1 MVTVANTFGAA
12 PNLNAIALL
21 VVEKNAEGGNHVE
34 EIYILGGS
42 RTPFGSFGGVLRD
55 VSAAKLGVI
64 ASKEAMNR
72 SGVEPGEMDFAVV
85 GNVIHTS
92 TNASYMSRHIALEAG
107 LPIASTALT
116 VNRLCGSGLQAVVS
130 AAQSIMLGEG
140 ETGLACG
147 TENMSS
153 SPFALRGSRFGTG
166 MQSPQLDDMLQATLT
181 DELCG
186 LGMGMTAENLVKEY
200 DITREEQ
207 DEFAYLSHRRAS
219 SARRN
224 GVFTDEIVPVE
235 IANRKGSFLVE
246 SDEHIREDTSLEAL
260 GKLRP
265 AFMKEGTV
273 TSGNASGINDGA
285 AALVVAGGSFVTK
298 HNKQPLARIVSWAV
312 SGVEPAIMGIG
323 PATAIPSALAKA
335 NLALH
340 EIDRFEVNEAFA
352 AQYLSV
358 EKVLG
363 LDREKTNVHGGAIA
377 LGHPVGASGARI
389 LLSLALELSRS
400 KLRYGVASLCIGGGQ
415 GIAMVIEA
423 C

>member
-1 MVTVANTFGAA
+1 M
-12 PNLNAIALL
+12 
-21 VVEKNAEGGNHVE
+21 E

-42 RTPFGSFGGVLRD
+42 RTPFGSFGGALRD
-55 VSAAKLGVI
+55 VGAAKLGVI
-64 ASKEAMNR
+64 ASKAAMNR
-72 SGVEPGEMDFAVV
+72 SGVEPGEIDFAVV
-85 GNVIHTS
+85 GNVIHS
-92 TNASYMSRHIALEAG
+92 SSNASYMSRHISLEAG
-107 LPIASTALT
+107 LPVASTALT
-116 VNRLCGSGLQAVVS
+116 VNRLCGSGMQAVIS

-140 ETGLACG
+140 EAGLACG
-147 TENMSS
+147 AENMSL

-166 MQSPQLDDMLQATLT
+166 IRSPQLDDMLQATLT
-181 DELCG
+181 DEFCG
-186 LGMGMTAENLVKEY
+186 IGMGMTAENLAEKY
-200 DITREEQ
+200 KITREEQ

-224 GVFTDEIVPVE
+224 SVFAEEIAPVE
-235 IANRKGSFLVE
+235 IADRKGNFLVE
-246 SDEHIREDTSLEAL
+246 ADEHIREDTSLAAL

-265 AFMKEGTV
+265 AFMKDGTV

-285 AALVVAGGSFVTK
+285 ASLVVSGGSFVAR
-298 HNKQPLARIVSWAV
+298 HNKKPLARIVSWAV
-312 SGVEPAIMGIG
+312 SGVEPAMMGIG
-323 PATAIPSALAKA
+323 PATAIPTALIKA

-340 EIDRFEVNEAFA
+340 DIDRFEVNEAFA

-358 EKVLG
+358 EKILG

-389 LLSLALELSRS
+389 LLSLALELRRS